1 MNTDVV
7 VGVSDRVT
15 DQLNLLFGSDVG
27 RSYLQKRRQLDK
39 GTISAFADIGISG
52 FANIVASIKLA
63 KQLHYGPDDVIIT
76 VGTDSASLYDSE
88 RENYR
93 AKHYRGGFDEVNA
106 GEIFGSCLE
115 SIATDNVL
123 ELTEESRRRIFNL
136 GYYTWVEQQGVS
148 IEDFERRRHQ
158 SFWNDIA
165 NSLPAWDRLI
175 EEFNA
180 EAGHKPGQNT

>member
-1 MNTDVV
+1 
-7 VGVSDRVT
+7 
-15 DQLNLLFGSDVG
+15 
-27 RSYLQKRRQLDK
+27 
-39 GTISAFADIGISG
+39 
-52 FANIVASIKLA
+52 
-63 KQLHYGPDDVIIT
+63 
-76 VGTDSASLYDSE
+76 
-88 RENYR
+88 
-93 AKHYRGGFDEVNA
+93 
-106 GEIFGSCLE
+106 
-115 SIATDNVL
+115 VL

-165 NSLPAWDRLI
+165 NSRPAWDRLI